1 MGRRSEPSDPV
12 PFPHPSSHL
21 SPARCSLLW
30 IAFPL
35 AGLLAPYDA
44 IAQTVRERV
53 SVEVI
58 TVTVAARD
66 AAGRPVQ
73 DLRAADL
80 ALSVD
85 GKPVAIDTFLVESR
99 APTAPA
105 GVATPPTPDLVEPA
119 APAPSPAPRPLEIAI
134 IADESSTK
142 SFDRR
147 DVYDEL
153 SKFLSAPA
161 AGGRRFLVARFTV
174 RGLVIECPWTSDTAA
189 ARAAIARLRAHPAVE
204 RIPTAAELGNGDGPP
219 TYPVEIEY
227 MRRHFLASLLQ
238 AFAAFSDT
246 SARRELVL
254 VSGGTLLARPED
266 LAGPLLA
273 SQRPSDQIGR
283 SSPRSREF
291 FKSQEAERDRGTF
304 QLWSRAI
311 SSVPSDALNT
321 GDLVAKALER
331 DIVLVPIAAE
341 AFDRGTNPG
350 VDKKW
355 PSRSSPGD
363 GTGPSAGSVSLHM
376 GVAQVMMGIAEDT
389 GGEPILVPRRTAA
402 RLAEIENRSSFA
414 LTFLD
419 PASGDHKYHRIEI
432 TCRRPGVHIDYR
444 RGYRIATEEE
454 RTLDRVVARFLQPR
468 RDGNPLAVTASLS
481 PAVSRDGRNVTRVS
495 LRYSP
500 PRETTPTEDRGVELL
515 AVGEDT
521 QGNRT
526 EPIRWAGKAS
536 RLDSSTFEAMLDLGV
551 PAGSFTWSLGVRD
564 QPTGLVSYLL
574 TPSRP

>member
-1 MGRRSEPSDPV
+1 MRHRPGASFPGPLPIRFAALALV
-12 PFPHPSSHL
+12 ALLGPFP
-21 SPARCSLLW
+21 
-30 IAFPL
+30 
-35 AGLLAPYDA
+35 AP
-44 IAQTVRERV
+44 AQTVRERV

-58 TVTVAARD
+58 TLTIAARD
-66 AAGRPVQ
+66 AGSRPVP

-80 ALSVD
+80 ALTVD
-85 GKPVAIDTFLVESR
+85 GKPVAIDTFLAESR
-99 APTAPA
+99 AGGAAPDAAAPDKPTAPA
-105 GVATPPTPDLVEPA
+105 E
-119 APAPSPAPRPLEIAI
+119 APAPATASPPLRPLEIAI

-153 SKFLSAPA
+153 SKFLSAPIP
-161 AGGRRFLVARFTV
+161 GSRRILVARFTV
-174 RGLVIECPWTSDTAA
+174 NGLVIECPWTSDTSE
-189 ARAAIARLRAHPAVE
+189 ARAAIARLRSRPATE
-204 RIPTAAELGNGDGPP
+204 RIPTAAELGAGDGPP
-219 TYPVEIEY
+219 TYPLEVEYTRKRFFAAI
-227 MRRHFLASLLQ
+227 LQ
-238 AFAAFSDT
+238 AFAAFPET
-246 SARRELVL
+246 SARKELIL

-273 SQRPSDQIGR
+273 SQQPADRPGR

-291 FKSQEAERDRGTF
+291 FKSQQAERDRGTF
-304 QLWSRAI
+304 QLWSRAV
-311 SSVPSDALNT
+311 SSVPSDALNSS
-321 GDLVAKALER
+321 DLVAKSLER

-350 VDKKW
+350 VDKKS
-355 PSRSSPGD
+355 PTRSTPGD
-363 GTGPSAGSVSLHM
+363 GIGPSDGSLSLHLA
-376 GVAQVMMGIAEDT
+376 VAQAMMGIAEDT
-389 GGEPILVPRRTAA
+389 GGEPILVPRKTAA
-402 RLAEIENRSSFA
+402 RLVEIENRSSFA

-419 PASGDHKYHRIEI
+419 PTSGDHKYHRIEI

-454 RTLDRVVARFLQPR
+454 RTLDRVVARFLQPQ
-468 RDGNPLAVTASLS
+468 RDDNPLAVAASLS
-481 PAVSRDGRNVTRVS
+481 PAVSKNGRNLTRVS

-500 PRETTPTEDRGVELL
+500 PRESALTDDRGVELV
-515 AVGEDT
+515 AVGEDR

-526 EPIRWAGKAS
+526 EPIRWAGKSS
-536 RLDSSTFEAMLDLGV
+536 RLDAATFEATLDLGV